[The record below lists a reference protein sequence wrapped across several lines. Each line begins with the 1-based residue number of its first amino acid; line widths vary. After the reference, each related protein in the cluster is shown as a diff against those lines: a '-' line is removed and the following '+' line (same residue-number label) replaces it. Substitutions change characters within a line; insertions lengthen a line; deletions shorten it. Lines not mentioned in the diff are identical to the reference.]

1 MNAKLKK
8 ITIIVFTIE
17 FIAAIGLFTLI
28 RTVARNH
35 ARTNAFADME
45 MSARVKRASFE
56 TSMNEQLTL
65 ALQMVKMPAIK
76 EYMLHP
82 ENEELRQ
89 AAFKDFLPFK
99 DSFKSKSIFWVS
111 DADKMFWS
119 DMQASYV
126 VNPSNPDE
134 YWYNMTLLETQ
145 VYNFNINY
153 NPTLKQTNLWVNAVV
168 RDDAGKPI
176 GILGTGIPLT
186 SMINEMYANL
196 DSSITMYLFN
206 DLEEITGA
214 LDDSILEKKL
224 PIHDRMPEIKT
235 LDYKPKD
242 ISFETTSSTDVI
254 FASIP
259 LVGWHIAMEKPYT
272 LRDFIINGRT
282 ALIAGIVTVIII
294 VFLSIQIVNMVNQ
307 LTILSDAVYD
317 LSSGNADLTKRVT
330 LRRRSIFKVFGTLV
344 ENENL
349 FIEKLQGIIEKL
361 KVSEKELSAVG
372 VNMTGSMQN
381 TASAITQIISNIDS
395 VHAQIN
401 QQSENVQ
408 ETAGAVNEISANIDS
423 LERMIESQAASV
435 TQASA
440 AVEQMIGNI
449 NAVNKSVNQM
459 ITSFTTLQTH
469 SHEGFS
475 TQSNAN
481 EKIMRIEEQSKML
494 QDANTAIANIAEQ
507 TNLLA
512 MNAAIEA
519 AHAGEAGK
527 GFAVVADEIRKL
539 SETSTDQSKTIGS
552 ELQKI
557 QETIQEVVEVSGATN
572 TAFNAIERSIAETS
586 QLVEQI
592 KAAMEEQ
599 QIGSKQIIDA
609 LQAMNDS
616 TAEVHSASNEMSE
629 GNKHILHEVEKL
641 QISTDTMKDS
651 IEEMQIGIERMN
663 ATGAAL
669 SVITGTVAENIKQ
682 IGSQIDLF
690 QV

>member
-17 FIAAIGLFTLI
+17 VIAAIGLFTLV

-45 MSARVKRASFE
+45 MTARVKRASFE

-186 SMINEMYANL
+186 DMIQEMYKGL
-196 DSSITMYLFN
+196 DPLITMYLYN
-206 DLEEITGA
+206 DAQEITGA
-214 LDDSILEKKL
+214 LDDSIIEKKL
-224 PIHDRMPEIKT
+224 PILEKMPQVAE
-235 LDYKPKD
+235 LDYLTKD
-242 ISFETTSSTDVI
+242 ISFESKTASDFV

-259 LVGWHIAMEKPYT
+259 LVGWHLAMQRDYT
-272 LRDFIINGRT
+272 FADFILNGRT
-282 ALIAGIVTVIII
+282 ALIAGIITVIII
-294 VFLSIQIVNMVNQ
+294 VFLSIQLVNMVNQ

-330 LRRRSIFKVFGTLV
+330 LSRRSIFKVFGTLV

-349 FIEKLQGIIEKL
+349 FIEKLQGIIENL
-361 KVSEKELSAVG
+361 KVSEKELDAVG
-372 VNMTGSMQN
+372 LDMTGSMQN

-401 QQSENVQ
+401 HQSENVQ

-423 LERMIESQAASV
+423 LERMIRQQADGVSEAS
-435 TQASA
+435 S

-449 NAVNKSVNQM
+449 QSVN
-459 ITSFTTLQTH
+459 TSVDKMAE
-469 SHEGFS
+469 SFS
-475 TQSNAN
+475 QLEKQAQSGQAKQAAVN
-481 EKIMRIEEQSKML
+481 EKIYQIEDKSKML
-494 QDANTAIANIAEQ
+494 QEANQAIANIAEQ

-539 SETSTDQSKTIGS
+539 SETSTEQSKTIGDQ
-552 ELQKI
+552 LNCI
-557 QETIQEVVEVSGATN
+557 QSSILEVVEGSQDSSRAFSMVSNEIVNTN
-572 TAFNAIERSIAETS
+572 
-586 QLVEQI
+586 QLVNEIKIAMAEQN
-592 KAAMEEQ
+592 E
-599 QIGSKQIIDA
+599 GSKQVIET
-609 LQAMNDS
+609 LRVMNNS
-616 TAEVHSASNEMSE
+616 TSEVSTSAQEMIE
-629 GNKHILHEVEKL
+629 GNKLIFNNIASL
-641 QISTDTMKDS
+641 QDSSNTMKDS
-651 IEEMQIGIERMN
+651 MEEMSL
-663 ATGAAL
+663 GAEKINESGKQL
-669 SVITGTVAENIKQ
+669 SSISEKMKDSITDMGE
-682 IGSQIDLF
+682 QIDQF
-690 QV
+690 TV